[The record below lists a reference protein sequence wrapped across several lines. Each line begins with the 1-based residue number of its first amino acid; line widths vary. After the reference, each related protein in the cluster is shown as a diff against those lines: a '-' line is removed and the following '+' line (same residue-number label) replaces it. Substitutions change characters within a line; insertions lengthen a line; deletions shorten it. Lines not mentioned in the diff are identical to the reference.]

1 MIDRSKVLHFARCVC
16 VYYLY
21 IFLSIGFHK
30 KACKGVNC
38 GYFFS
43 FKLYWFAPPKI
54 FHSHFPGMEFS
65 IRPNIF
71 FQFIATLCIR
81 TNLVNLPKQLFIIN
95 AWSFTRNRIQALSE
109 TLSQN
114 LLLPFIVKTWSF
126 TKIRLC
132 QSLKLNSYKG

>member
-21 IFLSIGFHK
+21 IFLSIGVHK

-54 FHSHFPGMEFS
+54 FHSHFPGMKCS
-65 IRPNIF
+65 IRSNIF
-71 FQFIATLCIR
+71 F
-81 TNLVNLPKQLFIIN
+81 
-95 AWSFTRNRIQALSE
+95 SS
-109 TLSQN
+109 
-114 LLLPFIVKTWSF
+114 
-126 TKIRLC
+126 
-132 QSLKLNSYKG
+132 